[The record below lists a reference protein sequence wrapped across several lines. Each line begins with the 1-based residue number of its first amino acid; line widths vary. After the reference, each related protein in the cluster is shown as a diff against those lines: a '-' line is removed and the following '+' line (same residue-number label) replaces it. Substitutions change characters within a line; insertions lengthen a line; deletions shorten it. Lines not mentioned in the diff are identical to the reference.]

1 MQDIKELGFI
11 LLIIVAVIAGAQWF
25 LLRFTH
31 WSVAMIATG
40 FIALFISGI
49 YVSLKFARPNGGSS
63 GPDSSEFITPALI
76 VFASLLLGLWLVSY
90 LSKNQIPKIV
100 FIVSAC
106 LIIVFAIGRNVY
118 EYVHGMSFY
127 FKNFSDCEIELLD
140 KTGGKSNVSE
150 ISFQNSSSGFTSD
163 IHPDWKEKPYPQ
175 IIRFADTITFRYYSN
190 QTQKD
195 HLQKFSFDYNLCKE
209 KAGPIE
215 YVFWL
220 RSHYTLPM
228 KVILLPDNKV
238 DLYLGGSLVKQY
250 QLKETNSSVINQ
262 SN

>member
-1 MQDIKELGFI
+1 MRDLQDFGFI
-11 LLIIVAVIAGAQWF
+11 LFIIILVVAGLQWF

-31 WSVAMIATG
+31 WSVALIATG
-40 FIALFISGI
+40 FIALFISGM
-49 YVSLKFARPNGGSS
+49 YVSLKFARPNGGSN

-90 LSKNQIPKIV
+90 LSKNPIPKIV
-100 FIVSAC
+100 FIVSLC
-106 LIIVFAIGRNVY
+106 LVVVFAIGRNVY

-140 KTGGKSNVSE
+140 KTGGKSNVSA

-163 IHPDWKEKPYPQ
+163 IHPGWKEKPYPQ
-175 IIRFADTITFRYYSN
+175 IIRFADSICFYYYSN
-190 QTQKD
+190 QTKKEY
-195 HLQKFSFDYNLCKE
+195 LQKFPFDYNVCKE
-209 KAGPIE
+209 KDGPIE

-220 RSHYTLPM
+220 RLHYTLPM
-228 KVILLPDNKV
+228 KVILLPDNKI
-238 DLYLGGSLVKQY
+238 DLYLGDSLVKQY
-250 QLKETNSSVINQ
+250 ELKETNASVLTQ

>member
-1 MQDIKELGFI
+1 MQDVKELGFI
-11 LLIIVAVIAGAQWF
+11 LLIIVLVIAGIQWF

-31 WSVAMIATG
+31 WSVALIATG

-90 LSKNQIPKIV
+90 LSKNPIPKIV
-100 FIVSAC
+100 FIVSVC

-118 EYVHGMSFY
+118 EYVHGVSFY
-127 FKNFSDCEIELLD
+127 FKHFSDCEIELLD
-140 KTGGKSNVSE
+140 ETGGTSNVSA

-163 IHPDWKEKPYPQ
+163 IHPNWKEKPYPQ
-175 IIRFADTITFRYYSN
+175 IIRFADTINFRYYSN
-190 QTQKD
+190 QTKKD
-195 HLQKFSFDYNLCKE
+195 HLQKFPFDYNLCKE

-220 RSHYTLPM
+220 RSHHTLPM
-228 KVILLPDNKV
+228 KIILLPDNNV
-238 DLYLGGSLVKQY
+238 DLYLGDSLVKQY
-250 QLKETNSSVINQ
+250 ELKETNSSVINQ